1 MRERWPQPIPGHMIP
16 PPVTRLSSTNI
27 LTTPPNGLHTKRH
40 GSDAYPRCGAGVYFG
55 EYSANGY
62 FAGQPQTEQGANTWK
77 SALGEAA
84 FLTGCERNS
93 DVVRMTS
100 YARCS
105 RISRLR
111 GGRRILSNSIR
122 RM

>member
-1 MRERWPQPIPGHMIP
+1 MVCIPG
-16 PPVTRLSSTNI
+16 VTIRRLPALWRRRLFRRIFS
-27 LTTPPNGLHTKRH
+27 
-40 GSDAYPRCGAGVYFG
+40 
-55 EYSANGY
+55 NGY

-100 YARCS
+100 YAPLLAHIPAKGWAQNLIEFNPAHVNPR
-105 RISRLR
+105 
-111 GGRRILSNSIR
+111 
-122 RM
+122 